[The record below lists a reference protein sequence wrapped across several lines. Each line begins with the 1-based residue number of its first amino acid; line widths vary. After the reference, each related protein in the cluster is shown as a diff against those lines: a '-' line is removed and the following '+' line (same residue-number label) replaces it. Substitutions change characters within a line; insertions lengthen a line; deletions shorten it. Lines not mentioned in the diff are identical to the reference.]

1 MMLHGQL
8 FNNIYLEQQQI
19 DKTNRQNLKGIIKN
33 GLLLTCKHTSIKKKH
48 LYLMHSRFLG
58 SLISLNGPTLKWV
71 SLVTRRIQS
80 LRTALVLTVLDIEE
94 NRTKQ
99 FQAKDVLIGKKIIE
113 TNSINQEIHMA

>member
-1 MMLHGQL
+1 
-8 FNNIYLEQQQI
+8 
-19 DKTNRQNLKGIIKN
+19 
-33 GLLLTCKHTSIKKKH
+33 
-48 LYLMHSRFLG
+48 MHSRFLG